1 MSKEFKLSVA
11 NAAPML
17 MEKSRRAILPSN
29 RALFSGAATLLC
41 ELRDRLSKSERDCSK
56 LKKENAGMAAVLKE
70 EYGCAACKH
79 QGINYPDPKY
89 SPCAKCPRSEDRPK
103 WVWKGGGAL

>member
-1 MSKEFKLSVA
+1 MAKEFKLSVA

-17 MEKSRRAILPSN
+17 MEKSRRAIFPGN
-29 RALFSGAATLLC
+29 RALFAGAATLLC

-56 LKKENAGMAAVLKE
+56 LKKENAGMAALLRE

-79 QGINYPDPKY
+79 QRLDHPCPK
-89 SPCAKCPRSEDRPK
+89 CKAGEGLPK
-103 WVWKGGGAL
+103 WEWKEGFMP